1 MKNKIKANFFRE
13 QIRQINDFRENDMID
28 DDVHIIYYVM
38 TNEDATCLMHGNVY
52 ETMTMVMDMLK
63 ALYKESPKVCLNEVF
78 EFIGKA
84 VEGKL

>member
-28 DDVHIIYYVM
+28 DVHIIYSVM
-38 TNEDATCLMHGNVY
+38 TNEHMICLMHGNVY

-63 ALYKESPKVCLNEVF
+63 ALYKESPKVCLNEVC